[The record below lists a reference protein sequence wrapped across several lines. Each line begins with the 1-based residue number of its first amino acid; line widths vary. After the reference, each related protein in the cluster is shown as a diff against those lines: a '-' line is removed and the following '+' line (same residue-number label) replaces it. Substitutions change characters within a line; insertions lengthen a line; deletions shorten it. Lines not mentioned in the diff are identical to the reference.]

1 MCCERKAHGAPR
13 KGQGAE
19 GKAKD
24 PLPFAAQCVAMSMYA
39 IEVRGL
45 SKVYRLYRRP
55 IDRLKEA
62 VLRRPF
68 HQPFESLKDVS
79 FLIPSGSALGVIGE
93 NGAGKSTL
101 LKMLAG
107 TLTPTSGEVV
117 RRGRTAALLELG
129 AGFHPEFTGRQNIY
143 LNASLLGLRDQE
155 IREREEDIIDFAEL
169 GQFIDRPL
177 KIYSSGMK
185 MRLAF
190 SVATTVNPDILI
202 IDEALSVG
210 DQRFQE
216 KCVDRIVKFRKE
228 GKTILVCSHSM
239 YMINELC
246 SRTMWLANGRVS
258 AFGETPGVI
267 AEYMAYME
275 EKIYG
280 GNGSQ
285 KETGEKNVAS
295 PDVRIE
301 EIRLVGANGE
311 GLQRGEQFQPLIL
324 EVKTHRT
331 GPPLMGHM
339 AITIE
344 QTGGQ
349 LIFAGTTKESGIGP
363 ISYSGDQTTRF
374 VMPSMPLVGGRFVAK
389 AMVGDEHTLRLI
401 DQMKSP
407 SFLIEGKRPELGM
420 LWMEHHWQLPETDS
434 DSADHLAMG

>member
-1 MCCERKAHGAPR
+1 MGESGNAHHPR
-13 KGQGAE
+13 YRDRDRPPCTAW
-19 GKAKD
+19 
-24 PLPFAAQCVAMSMYA
+24 FVVMSMFA
-39 IEVRGL
+39 IEVRDL

-79 FLIPSGSALGVIGE
+79 FVVPSGAGMGVIGE

-117 RRGRTAALLELG
+117 KRGRTAALLELG

-143 LNASLLGLRDQE
+143 LNAALLGLTDLE
-155 IREREEDIIDFAEL
+155 IREKEKEIVDFAEL

-185 MRLAF
+185 VRLAF

-202 IDEALSVG
+202 VDEALSVG

-216 KCVDRIVKFRKE
+216 KCVDRIVKFRTQ

-258 AFGETPGVI
+258 ALWGDTRRDCRVHGLPG
-267 AEYMAYME
+267 
-275 EKIYG
+275 
-280 GNGSQ
+280 
-285 KETGEKNVAS
+285 
-295 PDVRIE
+295 
-301 EIRLVGANGE
+301 
-311 GLQRGEQFQPLIL
+311 
-324 EVKTHRT
+324 
-331 GPPLMGHM
+331 
-339 AITIE
+339 
-344 QTGGQ
+344 
-349 LIFAGTTKESGIGP
+349 
-363 ISYSGDQTTRF
+363 
-374 VMPSMPLVGGRFVAK
+374 
-389 AMVGDEHTLRLI
+389 
-401 DQMKSP
+401 
-407 SFLIEGKRPELGM
+407 GK
-420 LWMEHHWQLPETDS
+420 D
-434 DSADHLAMG
+434 

>member
-1 MCCERKAHGAPR
+1 
-13 KGQGAE
+13 
-19 GKAKD
+19 
-24 PLPFAAQCVAMSMYA
+24 MYA

-79 FLIPSGSALGVIGE
+79 FSIPYSSSLGVIGE

-101 LKMLAG
+101 LKILAG
-107 TLTPTSGEVV
+107 TLTPTSGEVIK
-117 RRGRTAALLELG
+117 RGRTAALLELG
-129 AGFHPEFTGRQNIY
+129 AGFHTAFTGRQNIY
-143 LNASLLGLRDQE
+143 LNASLLGLTDPE
-155 IREREEDIIDFAEL
+155 IRKKEKDIVDFAEL

-185 MRLAF
+185 VRLAF
-190 SVATTVNPDILI
+190 SVATSVNPDILI

-246 SRTMWLANGRVS
+246 SRTMWLTNGRVS
-258 AFGETPGVI
+258 SFGETPGVI
-267 AEYMAYME
+267 AEYMAYLE
-275 EKIYG
+275 EKANG
-280 GNGSQ
+280 GKGAQQQVVEQNA
-285 KETGEKNVAS
+285 AS

-301 EIRLVGANGE
+301 EIILLEANGE
-311 GLQRGEQFQPLIL
+311 RMQRAVQFQPLIL
-324 EVKTHRT
+324 EVRT
-331 GPPLMGHM
+331 RRSGPPLTGHM
-339 AITIE
+339 AVTIE
-344 QTGGQ
+344 QIGGQ
-349 LIFAGTTKESGIGP
+349 LVFAATTKESGIGP
-363 ISYSGDQTTRF
+363 ISYFGDQTTRF
-374 VMPSMPLVGGRFVAK
+374 VIPSVPLVGGRFVAK

-420 LWMEHHWQLPETDS
+420 LWMEHHWQIPETDS
-434 DSADHLAMG
+434 DSENHSAMG

>member
-1 MCCERKAHGAPR
+1 
-13 KGQGAE
+13 
-19 GKAKD
+19 
-24 PLPFAAQCVAMSMYA
+24 MYA
-39 IEVRGL
+39 IEVRDL

-79 FLIPSGSALGVIGE
+79 FVVPFGAGMGVIGE

-117 RRGRTAALLELG
+117 KRGRTAALLELG

-143 LNASLLGLRDQE
+143 LNAALLGLTDLE
-155 IREREEDIIDFAEL
+155 IREKEKDIIDFAEL

-185 MRLAF
+185 VRLAF

-202 IDEALSVG
+202 VDEALSVG

-216 KCVDRIVKFRKE
+216 KCVDRIVKFKKE
-228 GKTILVCSHSM
+228 GKTIFVCSHSM
-239 YMINELC
+239 YLINELC

-267 AEYMAYME
+267 AEYMAYLE
-275 EKIYG
+275 EKANG
-280 GNGSQ
+280 GKGGQ
-285 KETGEKNVAS
+285 GQTVEKNAAS

-301 EIRLVGANGE
+301 EISLVGANGE
-311 GLQRGEQFQPLIL
+311 RVHRAVQFQPLIL
-324 EVKTHRT
+324 EVRT
-331 GPPLMGHM
+331 RRRGTPFIGNM
-339 AITIE
+339 AIVFE
-344 QTGGQ
+344 QTDGQ
-349 LIFAGTTKESGIGP
+349 LIFAATTKDSGLGP
-363 ISYSGDQTTRF
+363 IRFFGDQTTRF
-374 VMPSMPLVGGRFVAK
+374 VVPSMPLVGGRFIAK

-401 DQMKSP
+401 DQMKGEP
-407 SFLIEGKRPELGM
+407 FLVEGKRPELGM
-420 LWMEHHWQLPETDS
+420 LWMEHHWQLPEANPDFAVH
-434 DSADHLAMG
+434 SATI